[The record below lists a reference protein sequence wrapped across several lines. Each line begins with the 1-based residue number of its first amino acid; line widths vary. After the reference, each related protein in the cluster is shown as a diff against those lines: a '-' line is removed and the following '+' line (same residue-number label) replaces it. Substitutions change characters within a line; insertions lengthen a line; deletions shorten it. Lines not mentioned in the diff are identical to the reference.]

1 MNRLRHQLER
11 GHRTRS
17 AGNAAHALPSAGH
30 VPSVRR
36 GGGGAGGTRLARWPP
51 ARRNGSRSHRAC
63 HGRTCHPGRG
73 YGEGVALSLAVSPC
87 PNDTFVFHAL
97 VHGLVP
103 GAPPVDVTYADVDVT
118 NTAAERG
125 AFDLVKVSYAALPWL
140 LDDYHLL
147 PCGGALGRGCGP
159 LVLTRG
165 DHPDRPND
173 LDQPDRPER
182 PGRPDQP
189 ERPERLGGSGRADLS
204 GATVAVPGDRTTA
217 YLLFRLW
224 AADRPPA
231 RIEVVPFHEIMPG
244 VAAGRYDAGLVIHEA
259 RFTYPRHGL
268 TALVDLGEW
277 WEADTGL
284 PIPLGAILARRGA
297 VDPEAAAGWIRE
309 SVRQAWADPAASR
322 EYVLAHAQEMEP
334 DVVDRHIGL
343 YVNDFT
349 ADLGDAGFA
358 AVEALLGRAAYAGLV
373 PQTSSS
379 LATAWT
385 S

>member
-1 MNRLRHQLER
+1 M
-11 GHRTRS
+11 
-17 AGNAAHALPSAGH
+17 
-30 VPSVRR
+30 
-36 GGGGAGGTRLARWPP
+36 
-51 ARRNGSRSHRAC
+51 
-63 HGRTCHPGRG
+63 
-73 YGEGVALSLAVSPC
+73 ALSLAISPC
-87 PNDTFVFHAL
+87 PNDTFVFHGL

-118 NTAAERG
+118 NTAAEQG

-165 DHPDRPND
+165 DLDPRRPAS
-173 LDQPDRPER
+173 P
-182 PGRPDQP
+182 
-189 ERPERLGGSGRADLS
+189 DLS

-224 AADRPPA
+224 AAERPPA

-259 RFTYPRHGL
+259 RFTYRRHGL

-297 VDPEAAAGWIRE
+297 VDPQAAAGWIRE
-309 SVRQAWADPAASR
+309 SLRQAWADPAASR

-334 DVVDRHIGL
+334 DVADRHIAL
-343 YVNDFT
+343 YVNEFT

-358 AVEALLGRAAYAGLV
+358 AVEALLGRAADAGLV

>member
-1 MNRLRHQLER
+1 M
-11 GHRTRS
+11 
-17 AGNAAHALPSAGH
+17 
-30 VPSVRR
+30 
-36 GGGGAGGTRLARWPP
+36 
-51 ARRNGSRSHRAC
+51 
-63 HGRTCHPGRG
+63 
-73 YGEGVALSLAVSPC
+73 ALSLAISPC

-103 GAPPVDVTYADVDVT
+103 DAPPVEVTYADVDVT

-140 LDDYHLL
+140 LEDYHLL

-165 DHPDRPND
+165 DGAGRPDRPGSAGHADRAGHAD
-173 LDQPDRPER
+173 LAD
-182 PGRPDQP
+182 
-189 ERPERLGGSGRADLS
+189 RADLT

-309 SVRQAWADPAASR
+309 SVRRAWADPAASR
-322 EYVLAHAQEMEP
+322 DYVLAHAQEMEP

-343 YVNDFT
+343 YVNEFT

-358 AVEALLGRAAYAGLV
+358 AVEALLGRAAAAGLM

-379 LATAWT
+379 RATAWT

>member
-1 MNRLRHQLER
+1 M
-11 GHRTRS
+11 
-17 AGNAAHALPSAGH
+17 
-30 VPSVRR
+30 
-36 GGGGAGGTRLARWPP
+36 
-51 ARRNGSRSHRAC
+51 
-63 HGRTCHPGRG
+63 
-73 YGEGVALSLAVSPC
+73 
-87 PNDTFVFHAL
+87 
-97 VHGLVP
+97 HGLVP
-103 GAPPVDVTYADVDVT
+103 GAPPVEVKYADVDVT

-165 DHPDRPND
+165 DRNDRTDRTDRD
-173 LDQPDRPER
+173 LTDRDR
-182 PGRPDQP
+182 TDRADRTDGAD
-189 ERPERLGGSGRADLS
+189 RADLS

-309 SVRQAWADPAASR
+309 SVRRAWADPAASR
-322 EYVLAHAQEMEP
+322 DYVLAHAQEMEP

-343 YVNDFT
+343 YVNEFT

-358 AVEALLGRAAYAGLV
+358 AVEALLGRAADAGLV

-379 LATAWT
+379 RATAWT

>member
-1 MNRLRHQLER
+1 M
-11 GHRTRS
+11 
-17 AGNAAHALPSAGH
+17 
-30 VPSVRR
+30 
-36 GGGGAGGTRLARWPP
+36 
-51 ARRNGSRSHRAC
+51 
-63 HGRTCHPGRG
+63 
-73 YGEGVALSLAVSPC
+73 ALSLAISPC
-87 PNDTFVFHAL
+87 PNDTFVFDAL
-97 VHGLVP
+97 VHGRVA
-103 GAPPVDVTYADVDVT
+103 GAPPVEVTYADVDVT

-165 DHPDRPND
+165 D
-173 LDQPDRPER
+173 
-182 PGRPDQP
+182 
-189 ERPERLGGSGRADLS
+189 RADLS
-204 GATVAVPGDRTTA
+204 GATVAVPGERTTA

-224 AADRPPA
+224 AAGQAPE

-277 WEADTGL
+277 WEGDTGL

-297 VDPEAAAGWIRE
+297 VDPVEAAAWIRE
-309 SVRQAWADPAASR
+309 SVRQAWADPEASR
-322 EYVLAHAQEMEP
+322 GYVLAHAQEMEP

-343 YVNDFT
+343 YVNEFT
-349 ADLGDAGFA
+349 ADLGEAGFA
-358 AVEALLGRAAYAGLV
+358 AVEALLGRAADAGLV

-379 LATAWT
+379 RATAWT

>member
-1 MNRLRHQLER
+1 M
-11 GHRTRS
+11 
-17 AGNAAHALPSAGH
+17 
-30 VPSVRR
+30 
-36 GGGGAGGTRLARWPP
+36 
-51 ARRNGSRSHRAC
+51 
-63 HGRTCHPGRG
+63 
-73 YGEGVALSLAVSPC
+73 ALSLAISPC

-97 VHGLVP
+97 VHGQVP
-103 GAPPVDVTYADVDVT
+103 GAPPVEVTYADVDVT

-159 LVLTRG
+159 LVLT
-165 DHPDRPND
+165 
-173 LDQPDRPER
+173 QPDRY
-182 PGRPDQP
+182 RPDRDHADREQADHDD
-189 ERPERLGGSGRADLS
+189 GGRADGARADRADLT

-224 AADRPPA
+224 SAGRPPA

-297 VDPEAAAGWIRE
+297 VDPEAAAEWIRE
-309 SVRQAWADPAASR
+309 SVRRAWADPAASR

-343 YVNDFT
+343 YVNEFT
-349 ADLGDAGFA
+349 ADLGEAGFA
-358 AVEALLGRAAYAGLV
+358 AVEALLGRAADAGLV

-379 LATAWT
+379 RATAWT